1 MEFTLPTFTA
11 SVLAITLGAILQAST
26 GFGAGLVV
34 VPLLALISFDLVPGP
49 VIFASVSLSSL
60 MTYAGRH
67 HIKKAHL
74 DKVLGGL
81 VIGMIAGILSLSAIP
96 SSGLGLMF
104 GTMILLAVIA
114 SSVGLKLEPTPVNSV
129 TAGAVSGFMGTTAA
143 IGAPV
148 LALLYQHE
156 AGKTLRATLALL
168 YLFSSI
174 GMLVLLH
181 LAGRFGPD
189 EFMLGCW
196 LIPGFVL
203 GYFLAGRIAQWLD
216 RGYSRV
222 AVLVISSVSALILI
236 AQSFHGLG

>member
-1 MEFTLPTFTA
+1 MEFGFLSFMV
-11 SVLAITLGAILQAST
+11 SILSITLGAVLQAST
-26 GFGAGLVV
+26 GLGAGLVV
-34 VPLLALISFDLVPGP
+34 VPFLALISLELVPGP

-74 DKVLGGL
+74 DKVVGGL
-81 VIGMIAGILSLSAIP
+81 VIGMIVGILSLSAIP
-96 SSGLGLMF
+96 SSSLGLMF
-104 GTMILLAVIA
+104 GTLILVAVIA
-114 SSVGLKLEPTPVNSV
+114 SSVGLKLESTPVNSV

-156 AGKTLRATLALL
+156 EGKTLRATLAVL

-174 GMLVLLH
+174 GMLLLLH
-181 LAGRFGPD
+181 LAGRFGQH
-189 EFMLGCW
+189 EFLLGCW

-203 GYFLAGRIAQWLD
+203 GYFLAGRIARMLD
-216 RGYSRV
+216 RGYSRA

-236 AQSFHGLG
+236 AKSFQGPG